1 MSKKQISTFLGP
13 SKSLNT
19 IGNSA
24 YAFSGRVD
32 VVNAYSTLLE
42 FNTGD
47 QAYKTSM
54 EFTVVSDS
62 GTATTDNY
70 LFTLQI
76 NNEYVGAWVTDQSA
90 TISLLMVP
98 ITYIIPPLSHVKV
111 QAYNITDSSSNQ
123 VYAWLYGDTING

>member
-1 MSKKQISTFLGP
+1 MKKQSSTFLGAG
-13 SKSLNT
+13 KSLST
-19 IGNSA
+19 VGKST

-47 QAYKTSM
+47 HAYKTSM

-62 GTATTDNY
+62 GGPTSDNY

-76 NNEYVGAWVTDQSA
+76 NDEYVGAWVTDQSA

-98 ITYIIPPLSHVKV
+98 ITYIIPPLSHVKI

-123 VYAWLYGDTING
+123 VYAWLYGDEING